1 MIFLL
6 LFVPII
12 ALALYAVGVYN
23 FLATAKV
30 RIKASIQEI
39 GNQLKRQAELIPNL
53 EESVKGY
60 LKHEKEIFA
69 LLTTARKSVASA
81 IDSNNLNQMVK
92 ASDSLAKI
100 LPSIQA
106 TLESNPE
113 LKASELV
120 TNLMSNLTDTA
131 DKVSYSRRLL
141 IDLTADY
148 NTKLVTFPDSLLANS
163 FGFKAE
169 AGLITLESGSHLE
182 VTAQETVAPKVKL

>member
-1 MIFLL
+1 M
-6 LFVPII
+6 
-12 ALALYAVGVYN
+12 ALYAIGVYN

-69 LLTTARKSVASA
+69 LLTSARKSVASA
-81 IDSNNLNQMVK
+81 IDSNNLGEMVK

-106 TLESNPE
+106 TFESNPE
-113 LKASELV
+113 IKASELV
-120 TNLMSNLTDTA
+120 KNLMSNLTDTA

-148 NTKLVTFPDSLLANS
+148 NAKLVTFPSSVVANL

-169 AGLITLESGSHLE
+169 AGLTTPETGSHVE
-182 VTAQETVAPKVKL
+182 VSSTDVITPKVKL